1 MQRIKTF
8 LRRVRTMS
16 FKRMLMY
23 ARLCRSESKKP
34 LALILIDMVW
44 CTFRYGVGYFD
55 YRTFGF
61 VNQKAATRK
70 TFMTMNDNIR
80 LVRKLN
86 DPQDKMLFEDKIKF
100 LETFGEFARRDW
112 LDLRKTDAGGL
123 RSFALKDGAFFAKE
137 SGNYGGFGVERIRVS
152 EQTDFEALYTALIE
166 KKQYLAEQGVVQHI
180 EMNRLN
186 QSSVNTIRVVT
197 LLKDGC
203 AHFMYALVRMG
214 SGSGC
219 VDNISSGGMYAPV
232 SRQGIIT
239 APAFC
244 DKTGEYYDEHPLTK
258 TTFVGF
264 RIPMF
269 EQAIEMVELAAPRVP
284 SVRYVGW
291 DVAISK
297 DGPLL
302 IEGNSLPSYDMCQN
316 YRHLGPDKQGVRPRF
331 VEVLKQE
338 FSEK

>member
-1 MQRIKTF
+1 MQKLKTF

-23 ARLCRSESKKP
+23 AKLCREDSKKP
-34 LALILIDMVW
+34 LVFILVDMLW

-61 VNQKAATRK
+61 VHQNAAARRTY
-70 TFMTMNDNIR
+70 MTMNDNIR
-80 LVRKLN
+80 LVHRLN
-86 DPQDKMLFEDKIKF
+86 DAADKMLFEDKIKF
-100 LETFGEFARRDW
+100 LETFPEYAKRGW
-112 LDLRKTDAGGL
+112 LDLRAQTPEDL
-123 RSFALKDGAFFAKE
+123 RAFAQKDGSFFAKE
-137 SGNYGGFGVERIRVS
+137 SGNYGGFGVERIHVS
-152 EQTDFEALYTALIE
+152 ADTDYKALYDTLVE
-166 KKQYLAEQGVVQHI
+166 EKQYLAEQGVVQHSM
-180 EMNRLN
+180 MNKLN
-186 QSSVNTIRVVT
+186 PTSVNTIRVVT
-197 LLKDGC
+197 LLKDGK

-232 SRQGIIT
+232 SREGVIT

-244 DKTGEYYDEHPLTK
+244 DKTGEYYDCHPVTE
-258 TTFVGF
+258 TPFVGF
-264 RIPMF
+264 AIPMF
-269 EQAIEMVELAAPRVP
+269 DEAIEMVESAAPRVP

-297 DGPLL
+297 DGPLF

-316 YRHLGPDKQGVRPRF
+316 YRHLGADKIGVRPRF
-331 VEVLKQE
+331 IEVLGDE
-338 FSEK
+338 FYK